1 MKIEKEIKMKKLL
14 IIILFASSLFA
25 QEKILT
31 LKESLEIGLQNSKD
45 LKISRSKL
53 NYADSKLTES
63 NSQFLPQFKL
73 FGNYTKLSDNIPP
86 FEVTMP
92 FSLNPIR
99 ISEPILNNYTFK
111 FGFSQPLFTGFKL
124 LSLRSSAK
132 LNLSASEQD
141 YSKEGNEAAF
151 NIYSTYWNYYKA
163 DEIKKVIAQSIQ
175 QMEEH
180 LKDTKSFFENGL
192 ISKNDMLKLEVQ
204 YSNTKLMLIEA
215 ENNLELAR
223 IGFNKAIGIDLTS
236 QTKVAAS
243 EQSFNYEKYQ
253 LADMIDEAVN
263 NRKELKSLKYRFEA
277 SKEGVSAAQS
287 NWLPSIYLTGN
298 YYYSNPNPRFQPAKD
313 EFNSNW
319 DVGVTLSWDVWNW
332 GLTSS
337 QVSQAEQTKIQLE
350 TSLDQLKENIQI
362 EVYSNYL
369 NLIKTEEKV
378 KVNKE
383 ALDQSIENYRIT
395 SEKYNTQLATSTDL
409 IDAETL
415 KLQAETNLKTAEV
428 DFQIAKVKLER
439 SLGRVIY

>member
-31 LKESLEIGLQNSKD
+31 LKESLEIGLKNSKD
-45 LKISRSKL
+45 LKISKTKL
-53 NYADSKLTES
+53 NYADSKLTEI

-73 FGNYTKLSDNIPP
+73 LGNYTRLSDNIPP

-92 FSLNPIR
+92 FSPNPIR

-132 LNLSASEQD
+132 LNLNASEQD

-151 NIYSTYWNYYKA
+151 NIYSAYWNYYKT
-163 DEIKKVIAQSIQ
+163 DEIKKVIAQTLQ
-175 QMEEH
+175 QMENH

-204 YSNTKLMLIEA
+204 YSNTKLLLIEA

-223 IGFNKAIGIDLTS
+223 IAFNKAIGIELTS

-243 EQSFNYEKYQ
+243 EQSYNYEKYQ
-253 LADMIDEAVN
+253 LANIIDEAIN
-263 NRKELKSLKYRFEA
+263 NRKELKSLSYRYEA
-277 SKEGVSAAQS
+277 SKEGVSAAKS

-350 TSLDQLKENIQI
+350 ANLDQLKENIQM

-383 ALDQSIENYRIT
+383 ALDQSLENYRIT

-428 DFQIAKVKLER
+428 DFQIAKVKLEK

>member
-1 MKIEKEIKMKKLL
+1 MNIEKEIKMKKLL
-14 IIILFASSLFA
+14 IIILSASSLFA

-45 LKISRSKL
+45 LKISKSKL
-53 NYADSKLTES
+53 NYADSKLTEI

-73 FGNYTKLSDNIPP
+73 LGNYTRLSDNIPP

-92 FSLNPIR
+92 FSPNPIR

-132 LNLSASEQD
+132 LNLNASEQD

-151 NIYSTYWNYYKA
+151 NIYSAYWNYYKT
-163 DEIKKVIAQSIQ
+163 DEINKVVAQSLQ
-175 QMEEH
+175 QMENH

-204 YSNTKLMLIEA
+204 YSNTKLLLIEA

-223 IGFNKAIGIDLTS
+223 IAFNKAIGIELTS

-243 EQSFNYEKYQ
+243 EQSYNYEKYQ
-253 LADMIDEAVN
+253 LADIIDEAIN
-263 NRKELKSLKYRFEA
+263 NRKELKSLAYRFEA
-277 SKEGVSAAQS
+277 SKEGVSAAKS

-332 GLTSS
+332 GLTAS

-350 TSLDQLKENIQI
+350 TNLDQLKENIQM

-383 ALDQSIENYRIT
+383 ALDQSFENYRIT
-395 SEKYNTQLATSTDL
+395 SEKYNTQLATSTEL

-428 DFQIAKVKLER
+428 DFQIAKVKLEK

>member
-1 MKIEKEIKMKKLL
+1 MKKIL
-14 IIILFASSLFA
+14 IIILLASSLFA

-53 NYADSKLTES
+53 NYADSKLSEI
-63 NSQFLPQFKL
+63 NSQFFPQFKL
-73 FGNYTKLSDNIPP
+73 FGNYTRLSDNIPP
-86 FEVTMP
+86 FEVTIP
-92 FSLNPIR
+92 FSPNPIR

-132 LNLSASEQD
+132 LNLNALEHD

-151 NIYSTYWNYYKA
+151 NIYSAYWNYYKT
-163 DEIKKVIAQSIQ
+163 DEINKVIAQTLQ
-175 QMEEH
+175 QMENH
-180 LKDTKSFFENGL
+180 LKDTKSFFDNGL
-192 ISKNDMLKLEVQ
+192 ISKNDLLKLEVQ
-204 YSNTKLMLIEA
+204 YSNTKLMFIEA

-223 IGFNKAIGIDLTS
+223 IAFNKTIGIELTS
-236 QTKVAAS
+236 QTKVAAG
-243 EQSFNYEKYQ
+243 EQSLNYEKYQ
-253 LADMIDEAVN
+253 LANIIDEAIN
-263 NRKELKSLKYRFEA
+263 NRKELKSLEYRFEA
-277 SKEGVSAAQS
+277 SKEGVSATKS
-287 NWLPSIYLTGN
+287 NWFPSIYLNGN
-298 YYYSNPNPRFQPAKD
+298 YYYSNPNPRFQPAKN
-313 EFNSNW
+313 EFDSNW

-350 TSLDQLKENIQI
+350 TNLDQLKENIQM

-383 ALDQSIENYRIT
+383 ALDQSLENYRIT

-415 KLQAETNLKTAEV
+415 KLQAETSLKTAEV
-428 DFQIAKVKLER
+428 DFQIARVKLEK

>member
-45 LKISRSKL
+45 LKISKSKL
-53 NYADSKLTES
+53 NYADSKLTEI

-73 FGNYTKLSDNIPP
+73 LGNYTRLSDNIPP

-92 FSLNPIR
+92 FSPNPIR

-111 FGFSQPLFTGFKL
+111 FGFNQPLFTGFKL

-132 LNLSASEQD
+132 LNLNASEQD

-151 NIYSTYWNYYKA
+151 NIYSAYWNYYKT
-163 DEIKKVIAQSIQ
+163 DEINKVVAQSLQ
-175 QMEEH
+175 QMENH

-204 YSNTKLMLIEA
+204 YSNTKLLLIEA

-223 IGFNKAIGIDLTS
+223 IAFNKAIGIELTS

-243 EQSFNYEKYQ
+243 EQSYNYEKYQ
-253 LADMIDEAVN
+253 LADIIDEAIN
-263 NRKELKSLKYRFEA
+263 NRKELKSLAYRFEA
-277 SKEGVSAAQS
+277 SKEGVSAAKS

-332 GLTSS
+332 GLTAS
-337 QVSQAEQTKIQLE
+337 QVSQAEQTKIQLG
-350 TSLDQLKENIQI
+350 TNLDQLKENIQM

-383 ALDQSIENYRIT
+383 ALDQSLENYRIT
-395 SEKYNTQLATSTDL
+395 SEKYNSQLSTSTDL

-428 DFQIAKVKLER
+428 DFQIAKVKLEK

>member
-1 MKIEKEIKMKKLL
+1 MKIEKEIKMKKIL
-14 IIILFASSLFA
+14 IIILLASSLFA

-53 NYADSKLTES
+53 NYANSKLSEI

-73 FGNYTKLSDNIPP
+73 LGNYTRLSDNIPP
-86 FEVTMP
+86 FEVTIP
-92 FSLNPIR
+92 FSPNPIR

-124 LSLRSSAK
+124 LSLRSSAE
-132 LNLSASEQD
+132 LNLNASEQD

-151 NIYSTYWNYYKA
+151 NIYSAYWNYYKT
-163 DEIKKVIAQSIQ
+163 DEIKKVIAKTLY
-175 QMEEH
+175 QMENH
-180 LKDTKSFFENGL
+180 LKDTRNFFENGL

-223 IGFNKAIGIDLTS
+223 IAFNRAIGIELTS

-243 EQSFNYEKYQ
+243 EQSLNYEKYQ
-253 LADMIDEAVN
+253 LADIIDEALN
-263 NRKELKSLKYRFEA
+263 NRKELKSLSYRFEA
-277 SKEGVSAAQS
+277 SKEGVSAAKS

-332 GLTSS
+332 GLTTS
-337 QVSQAEQTKIQLE
+337 QVSQAEQTKVLLE
-350 TSLDQLKENIQI
+350 TNLDQLKENIQM

-383 ALDQSIENYRIT
+383 ALDQSLENYRIT

-428 DFQIAKVKLER
+428 DFQIAKVKLEK

>member
-1 MKIEKEIKMKKLL
+1 MKKLL
-14 IIILFASSLFA
+14 IILLLTSSLFA

-31 LKESLEIGLQNSKD
+31 LKESLEIGLQNCKD
-45 LKISRSKL
+45 LKISKSKL
-53 NYADSKLTES
+53 NYADAKLTEI

-73 FGNYTKLSDNIPP
+73 FGNYTRLSDNIPP

-92 FSLNPIR
+92 FSPNPIR

-124 LSLRSSAK
+124 LSVRSSAK
-132 LNLSASEQD
+132 LNLNASEQD
-141 YSKEGNEAAF
+141 YSKDGNEAAF
-151 NIYSTYWNYYKA
+151 NIYNAYWNYYKS
-163 DEIKKVIAQSIQ
+163 DEISKVIEQTLQ
-175 QMEEH
+175 QMENH

-215 ENNLELAR
+215 ENNLELSR
-223 IGFNKAIGIDLTS
+223 IAFNKTIGIDLTS
-236 QTKVAAS
+236 QTKVAAN
-243 EQSFNYEKYQ
+243 EKSFTDERYQ
-253 LADMIDEAVN
+253 LADLIDEAVK
-263 NRKELKSLKYRFEA
+263 NRKELKSLAYRFEA
-277 SKEGVSAAQS
+277 SKEGVNAAQS

-298 YYYSNPNPRFQPAKD
+298 YYYSNPNQRFQPAKD

-319 DVGVTLSWDVWNW
+319 DVSVTFSWDVWNW

-350 TSLDQLKENIQI
+350 ANLDQLKENIEM

-369 NLIKTEEKV
+369 NLNKTKERV
-378 KVNKE
+378 DVNKE
-383 ALDQSIENYRIT
+383 ALAQSLENYRIT
-395 SEKYNTQLATSTDL
+395 AKKYTTQLATSTDL

-428 DFQIAKVKLER
+428 DLQMAKVKLDK

>member
-53 NYADSKLTES
+53 NYADSKLTEI

>member
-53 NYADSKLTES
+53 NYADSKLTEI

-277 SKEGVSAAQS
+277 SKEGVRAAQS